1 MAGESE
7 GGGWV
12 DEAWETVRQW
22 VEKVWEWGVDLVK
35 ALVNTLYDML
45 FDVFLRIVD
54 AVLTVVVGVIGGI
67 GELISWNPA
76 EYIGDL
82 PSEVSNMIGLIGL
95 GEATTI
101 IIGAIIIRLLLQLI
115 PFTRLGS

>member
-7 GGGWV
+7 GGGWF

-54 AVLTVVVGVIGGI
+54 AVLTVVVGVIVFA
-67 GELISWNPA
+67 LFTP
-76 EYIGDL
+76 
-82 PSEVSNMIGLIGL
+82 
-95 GEATTI
+95 
-101 IIGAIIIRLLLQLI
+101 LLKLMEK
-115 PFTRLGS
+115 FS